1 MCELLGLNDFL
12 LPPLVNSALSDK
24 ANEIENFHPS
34 QIDFEPETACGG
46 EKNPR
51 KWESKCIVLVEHDNH
66 FREGTEI
73 N

>member
-12 LPPLVNSALSDK
+12 LPPLVNSALFDK

-46 EKNPR
+46 EKNPL
-51 KWESKCIVLVEHDNH
+51 ESEKASALC
-66 FREGTEI
+66 
-73 N
+73 